1 MHNDSLTTTWD
12 RTMRAR
18 KRFSQN
24 FLTDG
29 NTVDR
34 IVAAIAPRACE
45 RIIEIGPGHGAL
57 TDRLLASGCS
67 LQVVEIDRDLAAGL
81 RERYPGLDVIEHDI
95 LKLDLE
101 SLLSNGPVRLVGNL
115 PYNISTPLLFKL
127 FAHIDRIQDMHF
139 MLQLEVVER
148 MIARSSTSNYGRLS
162 VMSQF
167 YCDPEKL
174 FSVAASAFTP
184 KPKVMSSIVR
194 LSPKARPVEVDDVDV
209 LGDVV
214 NRAFSQRRK
223 TIRNALKSVISEADM
238 QSLGLDPQLRPENL
252 DLEDYAACANFVARH
267 PDA

>member
-1 MHNDSLTTTWD
+1 
-12 RTMRAR
+12 MRAR

-34 IVAAIAPRACE
+34 IVAAIAPRPAE

-57 TDRLLASGCS
+57 TDKLLASGCS

-81 RERYPGLDVIEHDI
+81 REKHPDLDIVEHDI
-95 LKLDLE
+95 LKVDLE
-101 SLLSNGPVRLVGNL
+101 ALLADGPVRIVGNL
-115 PYNISTPLLFKL
+115 PYNISTPLLFRL
-127 FAHIDRIQDMHF
+127 FGHIDRIKDMYF

-148 MIARSSTSNYGRLS
+148 IIAGPSTANYGRLS

-167 YCDPEKL
+167 YCDPQKL

-184 KPKVMSSIVR
+184 KPRVMSSVIR
-194 LSPKARPVEVDDVDV
+194 LSPKARPVEVVDVGV
-209 LGDVV
+209 LGDIV

-223 TIRNALKSVISEADM
+223 TIRNALKSVISASDM
-238 QSLGLDPQLRPENL
+238 ESLGLDPRLRPENL
-252 DLEDYAACANFVARH
+252 DLEDYAACANFVSRSV
-267 PDA
+267 